1 MSVTIASDQVRT
13 IALGIK
19 VNRAT
24 ATLPQTATGSIFT
37 VTGGRV
43 VLAAILGE
51 VTTVLG
57 ATATNLNLVH
67 TPTVGTVGDLCAATV
82 CTSDSVGTLYSIT
95 GVPADLMSAEKVGGT
110 VVPVDYNAGIPPR
123 QLILPVG
130 NLGLKASA
138 NNTGSVKWSIVYI
151 PFDNGASVVA
161 A

>member
-1 MSVTIASDQVRT
+1 MSVLIQGDQVRA

-19 VNRAT
+19 VDRAT

-57 ATATNLNLVH
+57 ATTTSANLVH

-82 CTSDSVGTLYSIT
+82 VTSDSVGTLYSIT

-110 VVPVDYNAGIPPR
+110 VVPVDYNTGMPTR

-130 NLGLKASA
+130 AIGLKTTAG
-138 NNTGSVKWSIVYI
+138 NTGSVKWSVVYV
-151 PFDNGASVVA
+151 PLDNGATVA
-161 A
+161 AA